1 MLLPVLKESGR
12 RLLDRSKITLLRSVA
27 KYSEN

>member
-12 RLLDRSKITLLRSVA
+12 RLLDRSKIALLRSVA